1 MFQALDLCLEC
12 KGCKGECPANVDM
25 AKLKYEFLANYYES
39 HSPPLRSI
47 LLGEVA
53 RFNEVLSPFASL
65 VNWSYGIPLLRRV
78 MEKVVGIDRR
88 RPLPPLARERF
99 SEWFAKRPA
108 AQNGHQPVGLFVD
121 TFTEFHYPEVGQ
133 AATAVLEAF
142 GYGVVR
148 LQTVCCGRPLISKGL
163 LDRAIENAR
172 ANLAILGQA
181 VSDGLPIIGLEP
193 SCLLT
198 FRDEYPDLFPGPDAQ
213 RVAENSF
220 LLEEFLGPGKSHPN
234 PSPLQP
240 LSRRALFHG
249 HCHLKALVGTAP
261 SLRLLRSIPEL
272 DVQEVDSGC
281 CGMAGSFGFEK
292 EHYDISLTLAERRI
306 APAVRALAPDD
317 LVIAS
322 GVSCRQQI
330 GHTTGKHPL
339 HPAEILFS
347 ALPNRKK
354 GEDD

>member
-1 MFQALDLCLEC
+1 
-12 KGCKGECPANVDM
+12 
-25 AKLKYEFLANYYES
+25 
-39 HSPPLRSI
+39 
-47 LLGEVA
+47 
-53 RFNEVLSPFASL
+53 
-65 VNWSYGIPLLRRV
+65 
-78 MEKVVGIDRR
+78 
-88 RPLPPLARERF
+88 
-99 SEWFAKRPA
+99 
-108 AQNGHQPVGLFVD
+108 
-121 TFTEFHYPEVGQ
+121 
-133 AATAVLEAF
+133 
-142 GYGVVR
+142 
-148 LQTVCCGRPLISKGL
+148 
-163 LDRAIENAR
+163 
-172 ANLAILGQA
+172 
-181 VSDGLPIIGLEP
+181 
-193 SCLLT
+193 
-198 FRDEYPDLFPGPDAQ
+198 
-213 RVAENSF
+213 